1 MCEDEGQSET
11 TNKTNH
17 AMKTKLTHKK
27 MMNAFRD
34 ATAGK
39 RVDMTVNEVT
49 ALVDS
54 IDAESHDEA
63 VNEILIELGWKERA
77 KTLLTL
83 EVGNSREMKWE
94 IGEEDSDGN
103 YSELRSGSL
112 AAEGDLEALEELK
125 AEVDEVWEC
134 SSLATRHNLR
144 KA

>member
-1 MCEDEGQSET
+1 
-11 TNKTNH
+11 
-17 AMKTKLTHKK
+17 MKTKLTHKE

-39 RVDMTVNEVT
+39 RVDMTVNEVV

-54 IDAESHDEA
+54 IEAESHNEA

-94 IGEEDSDGN
+94 IGEEDSEGN
-103 YSELRSGSL
+103 YSEIRSGSL
-112 AAEGDLEALEELK
+112 AAEGDLEALEALK
-125 AEVDEVWEC
+125 DEADEVWEC

>member
-1 MCEDEGQSET
+1 
-11 TNKTNH
+11 
-17 AMKTKLTHKK
+17 MKTKLTHKE

-39 RVDMTVNEVT
+39 RVDMTVNEVV

-54 IDAESHDEA
+54 IEAETHDEA

-83 EVGNSREMKWE
+83 EVGNTREMKWE
-94 IGEEDSDGN
+94 IGKEDSEGN
-103 YSELRSGSL
+103 YSQIRSGSL
-112 AAEGDLEALEELK
+112 AAEGDLEALEALK
-125 AEVDEVWEC
+125 DEADEVWEC

>member
-1 MCEDEGQSET
+1 
-11 TNKTNH
+11 
-17 AMKTKLTHKK
+17 MKTKLTHKE

-39 RVDMTVNEVT
+39 RVDMTVNEVA

-54 IDAESHDEA
+54 IEAESHNEA
-63 VNEILIELGWKERA
+63 VNEILIELGWKERD

-94 IGEEDSDGN
+94 IGTEDSDGA
-103 YSELRSGSL
+103 YSKVRSGSL

-125 AEVDEVWEC
+125 SEVDEVWEC
-134 SSLATRHNLR
+134 SSLVTRHNLR